1 MMNFVKL
8 DIKNKKITIS
18 DWNIPAAFFGMVVGI
33 FLYIFFIPNNISD
46 DEKVI
51 FEIPRGSSFNKV
63 TQVLYEK
70 NIIPNKINFRLAAFL
85 VGAGNKLKAGR
96 YEIPSSINYF
106 SLVDYLIEGGHNE
119 QILITIPEGIWQHDL
134 AHLLK
139 QKLDIDSLTFMKLS
153 SNKYFLKKIGI
164 ESSTSEGY
172 LLPET
177 YYFYKDS
184 KPDEIIEKLYSEMN
198 KYFDEA
204 AEKRMKELKLN
215 KNQILTLASIIEGE
229 SNISSEYKRISG
241 VYHNRLKKWMRL
253 EADPTIQY
261 LKRHRKHN
269 RILYKDLEIDSPYNT
284 YINYGLPPTPINNP
298 GKEAVLAALYPEK
311 NDYLYFVADG
321 TGAHKF
327 AKSFSEHQNNVNN
340 YRKWRSNQ

>member
-1 MMNFVKL
+1 MNFVKIDL
-8 DIKNKKITIS
+8 KNRQIKVT
-18 DWNIPAAFFGMVVGI
+18 DWNLPAAFFGLILGI
-33 FLYIFFIPNNISD
+33 LMFIFFVPNSSGED
-46 DEKVI
+46 DTVV

-63 TQVLYEK
+63 AQVLYKEK
-70 NIIPNKINFRLAAFL
+70 IIPNKINFKLSAFL
-85 VGAGNKLKAGR
+85 LGAENKLKAGR

-106 SLVDYLIEGGHNE
+106 TLIEYLIEGGHNE
-119 QILITIPEGIWQHDL
+119 QVLITIPEGIWQHDL

-139 QKLDIDSLTFMKLS
+139 QKLNVDSLTFMKLS
-153 SNKYFLKKIGI
+153 TNKYFLKKLGVN
-164 ESSTSEGY
+164 STTIEGY

-177 YYFYKDS
+177 YYFYVDA
-184 KPDEIIEKLYSEMN
+184 KPEEIIKKLYSEMN
-198 KYFDEA
+198 KYFDDNA
-204 AEKRMKELKLN
+204 RKRMEELKMD
-215 KNQILTLASIIEGE
+215 KNQVLTLASIIEAE
-229 SNISSEYKRISG
+229 SSILSEYKRISG

-269 RILYKDLEIDSPYNT
+269 RILYKDLEIESPYNT
-284 YINYGLPPTPINNP
+284 YLNYGLPPTPINNP

-327 AKSFSEHQNNVNN
+327 AKNYKEHLANVSA
-340 YRKWRSNQ
+340 YREWRSNQ